1 MFTNKTSSDP
11 LPYHLDSLL
20 DEMGVVRIKNSPV
33 VRPKEK
39 KTYDIVKV
47 ILDENGEPPF

>member
-1 MFTNKTSSDP
+1 MFTNNTPNDP

-33 VRPKEK
+33 VRPKTK
-39 KTYDIVKV
+39 KTYEPVKV
-47 ILDENGEPPF
+47 SLDENGEPPF